1 MAKDPAVLFY
11 TSDFLTGTLTMSY
24 EQKGKYITLLC
35 LQHQK
40 NFLSEKDMINICTSY
55 DVDIFDKFKKDGDI
69 YYNERMKFEH
79 EKRSNFSKSRSD
91 NRKKGL
97 NKLEINNL
105 DKNDM
110 LIISSSYDNHME
122 NENININIDNNINIV
137 NVKKPNLENVKSYF
151 KENGYDEHIATKAF
165 NYYEVAKWKDS
176 KGKVVKNWKQKMQGV
191 WFKEENKIVDKL
203 IPKMVR

>member
-24 EQKGKYITLLC
+24 EQKGKYINLLC

-55 DVDIFDKFKKDGDI
+55 DKDIFDKFKKDGDV

-97 NKLEINNL
+97 NKLEVNNL
-105 DKNDM
+105 DKKEV

-122 NENININIDNNINIV
+122 NENININIDNNINII
-137 NVKKPNLENVKSYF
+137 NIKKPTLENVKAYF
-151 KENGYDEHIATKAF
+151 LENGYDENIAIKAF
-165 NYYEVAKWKDS
+165 NYYEVANWKDS

-191 WFKEENKIVDKL
+191 WFKDENKLVNKL

>member
-55 DVDIFDKFKKDGDI
+55 DKDIFDKFKKDGDI

-97 NKLEINNL
+97 NKLEVNNL
-105 DKNDM
+105 DKKDM

-137 NVKKPNLENVKSYF
+137 NIKKPTLENVKAYF
-151 KENGYDEHIATKAF
+151 IENGYDENIAIKAF
-165 NYYEVAKWKDS
+165 NYYEVANWKDS

-191 WFKEENKIVDKL
+191 WFKDENKLVDKL